1 MKNTT
6 QHISRNQK
14 KRIQK
19 VRKMKAIVLFIIM
32 IAITVISGIIMI
44 RMGIEDAT
52 GLLIFIFIGGAML
65 VDAFSNGDIGGGKR
79 R

>member
-1 MKNTT
+1 MNNTNM
-6 QHISRNQK
+6 SRNQK
-14 KRIQK
+14 KRIEK
-19 VRKMKAIVLFIIM
+19 VRRMKAIVLFILM

-44 RMGIEDAT
+44 RMGIKDAT

-65 VDAFSNGDIGGGKR
+65 VDAFSNGDIR